1 MPEPISWVLAPALC
15 YLLGAVPFA
24 FLIGTLCGVDLR
36 KEGTGNVG
44 AGNLTK
50 VVGLP
55 AGIAAA
61 LLDGLKGLIPVIVMK
76 QMGLGPA
83 VVSVSGLAVVA
94 GHNWSV
100 FMRGRS
106 GRGLA
111 PSSGVLVGVDPSL
124 IVWPGGWA
132 VAGWKFGGGI
142 GGFIGWGS
150 LPVVAAIFRRPAPAV
165 LAALGLGLLMIIRR
179 MQGNPGADPG
189 VRAALYRA
197 VFDRDPGED
206 DVTAAEEPIG
216 P

>member
-1 MPEPISWVLAPALC
+1 MNEPMGWVLAPAIF
-15 YLLGAVPFA
+15 YLLGAIPFA
-24 FLIGTLCGVDLR
+24 FLIGVLCGVDLR

-55 AGIAAA
+55 VGMVAA
-61 LLDGLKGLIPVIVMK
+61 LLDGLKGLVPVLVLRR
-76 QMGLGPA
+76 MGVGP
-83 VVSVSGLAVVA
+83 VVISLSGLAVVV

-100 FMRGRS
+100 FMGGRS

-150 LPVVAAIFRRPAPAV
+150 LPVVAATFGRPAPVV
-165 LAALGLGLLMIIRR
+165 LAAFGLGVLMIVRR
-179 MQGNPGADPG
+179 MQGNPDASKG

-197 VFDRDPGED
+197 VFDRDPGD
-206 DVTAAEEPIG
+206 DMTAAEEPVG